1 MPRGDKSDYSE
12 KQKRK
17 AEHIEQ
23 SYEQCGLSSDEA
35 EARAWATVNK
45 QSGGGEKK
53 GGSGQGK
60 SETAKRAHRKDSAQ
74 RAAAA
79 RKGEPASRGPA
90 NRGPANRGSA
100 QSHSRS
106 GSTSLTEM
114 TRDELMKRARER
126 DVRGRSSMRKAELI
140 RALS

>member
-17 AEHIEQ
+17 AAHIEQ
-23 SYEQCGLSSDEA
+23 SYEERGLSTGEA

-53 GGSGQGK
+53 GGSGQRK
-60 SETAKRAHRKDSAQ
+60 SETAKRADRKDSAH

-79 RKGEPASRGPA
+79 RKGKPA
-90 NRGPANRGSA
+90 NRGPASRGS
-100 QSHSRS
+100 RG
-106 GSTSLTEM
+106 GSTSLTEL

-126 DVRGRSSMRKAELI
+126 HVRGRSRMRKAELI